1 MTACLLADIGGTRA
15 RFALTDGVRIGP
27 IESMMTG
34 EYASAADAI
43 RHFLGRQQDTGEVD
57 SAVIAAAGPVSGG
70 RCALTNA
77 SWVLEITELKRALGL
92 RAVNIVNDLVALAWT
107 IPQLGPFDLQAVGGG
122 NEVAA
127 EPVAVIA
134 PGTGLGMACF
144 VPRGERP
151 SVLSSEGGH
160 ATLPAATAME
170 AEIIEALRQR
180 YGHVSA
186 ERVLSGGGLENIY
199 AVLADR
205 QGDGAGQL
213 PAPRIVQAAMDGSS
227 PRARRAL
234 DAFCGFLGGVAGNV
248 ALTFEARGGVLFA
261 GGIVPRI
268 VDHLR
273 HSDFRTRFEGKGR
286 FARYLERI
294 PTSVIV
300 RPEPAFLG
308 LQALAV
314 QMAGAA
320 GPPLR
325 QAS

>member
-15 RFALTDGVRIGP
+15 RFAVTDGTRIGP
-27 IESMMTG
+27 IDSMMTG
-34 EYASAADAI
+34 EYASAVDAI
-43 RHFLGRQQDTGEVD
+43 RHFLSRQQGVQEVD

-70 RCALTNA
+70 RCTLTNA
-77 SWVLEITELKRALGL
+77 SWVLETAELMRAFRL
-92 RAVNIVNDLVALAWT
+92 RELNMVNDLVALAWAT
-107 IPQLGPFDLQAVGGG
+107 PQLGAFDLQAVGGG

-144 VPRGERP
+144 VPGGERP

-160 ATLPAATAME
+160 ATLPAATAAE
-170 AEIIEALRQR
+170 AEIIEALRRR

-199 AVLADR
+199 AVLLDR
-205 QGDGAGQL
+205 QDDGTERL
-213 PAPRIVQAAMDGSS
+213 PAPHIVQAAMDGSS
-227 PRARRAL
+227 PRARQAL
-234 DAFCGFLGGVAGNV
+234 DVFCGFLGGVAGNV

-294 PTSVIV
+294 PTRVIV
-300 RPEPAFLG
+300 RPEPTFLG

>member
-15 RFALTDGVRIGP
+15 RFALTDGARVGP

-34 EYASAADAI
+34 EHASAADAI
-43 RHFLGRQQDTGEVD
+43 RHFLNRQQGAGRVD

-77 SWVLEITELKRALGL
+77 SWVLETTDLKRALGFG
-92 RAVNIVNDLVALAWT
+92 VVDIVNDLVALAWA
-107 IPQLGPFDLQAVGGG
+107 IPRLGPLDLQAIGGG
-122 NEVAA
+122 AEVAA

-144 VPRGERP
+144 VPCGDRP

-160 ATLPAATAME
+160 ATLPAATAAE
-170 AEIIEALRQR
+170 AEIIEALRRR

-186 ERVLSGGGLENIY
+186 ERVLSGGGLENVY

-205 QGDGAGQL
+205 QGDDTDRLA
-213 PAPRIVQAAMDGSS
+213 APLIAQAAMDGSS
-227 PRARRAL
+227 PRARQAL

-248 ALTFEARGGVLFA
+248 ALTFQARGGVVFA

-273 HSDFRTRFEGKGR
+273 RSDFRTRFEGKGR
-286 FARYLERI
+286 FARYLAGVS
-294 PTSVIV
+294 TKVIV

-308 LQALAV
+308 LQALAA
-314 QMAGAA
+314 QMACAA
-320 GPPLR
+320 DRPLR

>member
-15 RFALTDGVRIGP
+15 RFALSDGARIGP

-43 RHFLGRQQDTGEVD
+43 RHFLHRQSGAGEVD
-57 SAVIAAAGPVSGG
+57 RAVIAVAGPVSGG
-70 RCALTNA
+70 RSVLTNA
-77 SWVLEITELKRALGL
+77 SWVLETTELKRVFGFDE
-92 RAVNIVNDLVALAWT
+92 VDIVNDLVALAWA
-107 IPQLGPFDLQAVGGG
+107 IPRLGPLDLQAIGGG
-122 NEVAA
+122 TEVAA

-144 VPRGERP
+144 VPCDDRP

-160 ATLPAATAME
+160 ATLPAATAVE
-170 AEIIEALRQR
+170 TEIVEALGRR

-205 QGDGAGQL
+205 QDDGAERL
-213 PAPRIVQAAMDGSS
+213 PAPQIVQAAMDGSS

-248 ALTFEARGGVLFA
+248 ALTFAARGGVLFA

-273 HSDFRTRFEGKGR
+273 ASDFRVRFESKGR
-286 FARYLERI
+286 FARYLAGVS
-294 PTSVIV
+294 TKVIV

-308 LQALAV
+308 LQVLAARMV
-314 QMAGAA
+314 CAPD
-320 GPPLR
+320 PPLR